1 MPKTAPV
8 GRPEP
13 PQEQETETLLG
24 PAFPLYRAL
33 LESGPFTPEW
43 KYYGQKYGW
52 SLKLFEKKRNLC
64 FIRPQEGAFVVA
76 FVFGD
81 RAYDEVLAGPSS
93 EAIKDELRGS
103 KKYPEGRMVRVTVT
117 GEADLDEALLLL
129 AVKRIPSR

>member
-13 PQEQETETLLG
+13 PQEQETEALLG

-33 LESGPFTPEW
+33 VESGPLTPEW
-43 KYYGQKYGW
+43 KYYGAKYGW

-64 FIRPQEGAFVVA
+64 FIAPAAGSFNVA

-81 RAYDEVLAGPSS
+81 RAFEEVLAGPSS
-93 EAIKDELRGS
+93 DAIKDELRGS

-117 GEADLDEALLLL
+117 GEAEVAEVLKLL
-129 AVKRIPSR
+129 AIKRGK